1 MFLRSWPTLNP
12 IHYSHNRRLS
22 LILAA
27 APNQDVPTLEPS
39 FSIRVIFHSPT
50 AGSQCL
56 PVFSPGPSDCA
67 KQRICEGE
75 RREGIYS
82 QRCA

>member
-1 MFLRSWPTLNP
+1 MFLRSWPTVNP
-12 IHYSHNRRLS
+12 IPYSHNRRFS

-39 FSIRVIFHSPT
+39 FSIRVVLHSPT
-50 AGSQCL
+50 GGSKCI
-56 PVFSPGPSDCA
+56 PVFPPNPSDCA

-75 RREGIYS
+75 WREGIYS